1 MQDHCVHLHAV
12 YHRLRNALGSH
23 RCHAHKVSFPLSVH
37 GRVNRFGLPFIE
49 DILLVTKCL
58 YKSSHIG
65 YINSDILF
73 AANLFD
79 VIRAI
84 PKARPALFPIVGLV
98 LLCECSMSWR

>member
-1 MQDHCVHLHAV
+1 MVM
-12 YHRLRNALGSH
+12 
-23 RCHAHKVSFPLSVH
+23 
-37 GRVNRFGLPFIE
+37 
-49 DILLVTKCL
+49 KCL

-84 PKARPALFPIVGLV
+84 PKARPALFPVVGLV